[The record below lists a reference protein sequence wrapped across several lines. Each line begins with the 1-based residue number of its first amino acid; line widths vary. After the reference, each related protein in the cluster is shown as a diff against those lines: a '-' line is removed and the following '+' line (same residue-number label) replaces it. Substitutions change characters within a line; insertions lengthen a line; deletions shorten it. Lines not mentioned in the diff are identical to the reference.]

1 MGFDLRIRTFLRL
14 AHRLG
19 FSLPSVAAATIF
31 LALSQTISLAPAL
44 AGVEAGVTAYVRGDL
59 PTAFR
64 EFSVSAREGDNEA
77 RYRLAAMYANGEGT
91 PSNDLLAYKWLTCVA
106 GRDVGKWLMVKADV
120 RRFLIGLFNDEVK
133 QNATALARRDCRIG
147 SLTSDERRSVEN
159 HMVRANWLADLLL
172 YPGDLVVLL
181 LMALGEFF
189 ALGWLVTLMANLI
202 KIAGDIF
209 PAIIAVIV
217 WSLVWR
223 VCFAMFEMTSSGFAG
238 RSLADQGRVRFGF
251 WRRRNEDEIVRKPP
265 PEKEDSYII
274 RPLL

>member
-147 SLTSDERRSVEN
+147 SLTSAERRSVEN

>member
-44 AGVEAGVTAYVRGDL
+44 AGVEAGVTAYARGDL

-64 EFSVSAREGDNEA
+64 EFPVSAREGDNEA

-147 SLTSDERRSVEN
+147 SLTSAERRSVEN

-265 PEKEDSYII
+265 PEKEDSYIF